1 MSETSHTS
9 HTSPTSTPVL
19 DPERTAQL
27 RTFLTV
33 EAAADVARQRTAAGR
48 PAGRHR
54 LALAV
59 LAAMV
64 LGGGLFLANALV
76 GGPGP
81 ADVPAAVAIEAAPDG
96 WTTVRLVDIDAD
108 PQAVVDQLE
117 AAGIPAAIDRLDVAT
132 STGPDG
138 EVMVSSYRGGDEPA
152 AGAVVIGAATDGDG
166 APAIAGLSVSHAGAQ
181 PVAAPADGSPPDLES
196 QGIRFGTDGSVSIR
210 SGAGNTVVVLTAD

>member
-1 MSETSHTS
+1 MPDRLQNPPT
-9 HTSPTSTPVL
+9 PNTSTAVL

-33 EAAADVARQRTAAGR
+33 EAAADVAHHRVGAGR
-48 PAGRHR
+48 PAGRR
-54 LALAV
+54 FALAA
-59 LAAMV
+59 LAALV

-117 AAGIPAAIDRLDVAT
+117 AAGIPATIDRLDVVT

-138 EVMVSSYRGGDEPA
+138 EVMISSYRGDDEPT

-166 APAIAGLSVSHAGAQ
+166 SPAIAGLSVAHAGSQ
-181 PVAAPADGSPPDLES
+181 PVAAPADGAAPDLER

-210 SGAGNTVVVLTAD
+210 SGAGNTVVVLTAA